1 MLGKKSTLKRLMVYL
16 NEHSKDILWISQ
28 NSMMLG
34 QTRRWF
40 LAWSFYN
47 LEKVPECRPTRKAY
61 LTLKQSSTILPD
73 LLQYCDNDLKI
84 HCKKISAQKYHLL
97 VNSNTWN
104 RKTRR
109 SKIAPTDAVPGVVE
123 SLVDVVV
130 TTENEEILL
139 ITNKNIL
146 TESLF
151 NHLSRKYPTSK

>member
-1 MLGKKSTLKRLMVYL
+1 MLGKKSTLKKLMVYL

-28 NSMMLG
+28 NSMTFG

-47 LEKVPECRPTRKAY
+47 LEKVPERRPTRKIH

-73 LLQYCDNDLKI
+73 LLQYCENDLKI
-84 HCKKISAQKYHLL
+84 HCKRISAQKYHLL

-104 RKTRR
+104 RKVRR
-109 SKIAPTDAVPGVVE
+109 SRIAPTAAIPVVVE
-123 SLVDVVV
+123 SLVDVIVM
-130 TTENEEILL
+130 TEKEEILL

-151 NHLSRKYPTSK
+151 NHLSRKYPTFK